1 MRTSTLDFLE
11 KQIELDEQ
19 KRDQW
24 SSLKVAQITRRKAI
38 ELNSAWQESRSAH
51 KLNRV
56 CQQIQAQAAAL
67 KAEKDKFDDLQEKCD
82 RLKEEMKNK
91 DKKLKEDEE
100 EVKKQDISLK
110 ELQTKIDAETLIN

>member
-91 DKKLKEDEE
+91 GKKLKEDEE
-100 EVKKQDISLK
+100 EVKKQDISLR
-110 ELQTKIDAETLIN
+110 ELQTKIDAEKLIN